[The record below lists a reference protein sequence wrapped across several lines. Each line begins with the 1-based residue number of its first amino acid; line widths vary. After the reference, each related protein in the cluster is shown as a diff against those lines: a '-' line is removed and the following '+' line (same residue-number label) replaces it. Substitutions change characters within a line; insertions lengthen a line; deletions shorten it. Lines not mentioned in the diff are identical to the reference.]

1 MTVPNKEMR
10 VLRAIAAALT
20 MDPAQSY
27 QKLADVVGV
36 SRRTLYR
43 IAPSR
48 EALLEKLREFA
59 IAANGAALAKL
70 DTQTEA
76 FIPLLH
82 RLTADF
88 LADAQLYSFWAA
100 DTWGK
105 AAGLHVQSSSDVEM
119 HNYRVT
125 MKSFFERGQHEG
137 AIRRELSA
145 TWLVHAYD
153 GLLSA
158 AVGTLNTGTVAPA
171 DLPELIVNT
180 LLYGA
185 APTPA

>member
-1 MTVPNKEMR
+1 MTENKEMR

-20 MDPAQSY
+20 MDPALSY
-27 QKLADVVGV
+27 QKLADIVGV

-59 IAANGAALAKL
+59 IAANGAALVKL
-70 DTQTEA
+70 DNQTED
-76 FIPLLH
+76 FIALL
-82 RLTADF
+82 RGLTMDF

-105 AAGLHVQSSSDVEM
+105 AAGPLVQSSSDVEL
-119 HNYRVT
+119 HNYRIT
-125 MKSFFERGQHEG
+125 MKSFFERGQREG

-145 TWLVHAYD
+145 IWLVHAYD

-158 AVGTLNTGTVAPA
+158 AAGTLNAGTLAPA
-171 DLPELIVNT
+171 DLPDLIVDT

-185 APTPA
+185 APANA

>member
-1 MTVPNKEMR
+1 MTETKEMR

-20 MDPAQSY
+20 MDPALSY
-27 QKLADVVGV
+27 QKLADIVGV

-59 IAANGAALAKL
+59 IEANSAALAKL
-70 DTQTEA
+70 TNPNQP
-76 FIPLLH
+76 FISLL
-82 RLTADF
+82 RGLTVDF

-105 AAGLHVQSSSDVEM
+105 AAGPQLQSSSDVEL
-119 HNYRVT
+119 HHYRMT
-125 MKSFFERGQHEG
+125 MKAFFERGQRDG
-137 AIRRELSA
+137 SLRGDLSA

-158 AVGTLNTGTVAPA
+158 AAGTLNTGTLAPA
-171 DLPELIVNT
+171 DLPDLIVNT
-180 LLYGA
+180 LLHGA
-185 APTPA
+185 SSS